1 MVKREINHFKRLVGK
16 LIYLI
21 VTRPDLSFAVS
32 QISKFMH
39 APRTLHLNVIN
50 KILRYLKG
58 SSRKEIWM
66 RKNDI
71 NTTCDYF
78 NADWVESFNRKSTID
93 FLHVY
98 R

>member
-78 NADWVESFNRKSTID
+78 NADWVGSFNRKSTID